1 MPAIA
6 PLDRCDEA
14 AWEEAEVPELS
25 SEGFELAAESVDV
38 EEPVEEL
45 AEPVDEPVDELVDEI
60 VEEPVDDPVEE
71 PIDAEEGV
79 AAAGVLDLLGVVD
92 GELG

>member
-45 AEPVDEPVDELVDEI
+45 AEPVDDPVDEI

>member
-45 AEPVDEPVDELVDEI
+45 AEPVDEI